1 MHRPTILRIL
11 LQSSRWI
18 LQKNLSYYNRV
29 NIMKEY
35 SENKVHLSFSHT
47 GYRVFTVLS
56 IDGLTY
62 KIKISL
68 IK

>member
-1 MHRPTILRIL
+1 MHRPTILRTL

-35 SENKVHLSFSHT
+35 SENKVYLAYIRGH
-47 GYRVFTVLS
+47 RVFTVLS
-56 IDGLTY
+56 
-62 KIKISL
+62 L
-68 IK
+68 IVLPKR